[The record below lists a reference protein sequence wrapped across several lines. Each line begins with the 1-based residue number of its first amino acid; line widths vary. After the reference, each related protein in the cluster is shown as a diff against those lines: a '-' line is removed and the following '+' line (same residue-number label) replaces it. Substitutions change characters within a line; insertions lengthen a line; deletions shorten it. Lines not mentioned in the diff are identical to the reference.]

1 MVQIN
6 IIEIQSLK
14 EICKQLSHDIRN
26 PLSRIQIL
34 SQVLLEDI
42 DKLPN
47 ESQIYIEMI
56 SSASKEILNALEDI
70 MKTI

>member
-1 MVQIN
+1 
-6 IIEIQSLK
+6 
-14 EICKQLSHDIRN
+14 
-26 PLSRIQIL
+26 
-34 SQVLLEDI
+34 
-42 DKLPN
+42 LPN